1 MDPSMNEEPIPLKA
15 RPIISSSW
23 GLSVSKEFNVPI
35 EIYVDYSFREFNYN
49 SNAIKILLVNEPP
62 EILPYTIEHALQQ
75 YDRYHFVLTYN
86 KMLLDKLPNARFFIA
101 CNSWIKDDYV
111 FPEKNFSVST
121 VVGFKS
127 DTTGHLMRHA
137 LWNFRHRITA
147 PKRFF
152 TSSLGGPVPGD
163 ADFVL
168 GDSKYPLFDSQ
179 FHVAIENIKMP
190 SLWSEK
196 ILDCFRTKTVPIYWG
211 TPDIEDYFDIRG
223 ILMVRSVEDI
233 IKTCNNLNQHTYENM
248 LEYVENNYVISAK
261 YLNIDTRLGDTLAS
275 ILSELNP

>member
-1 MDPSMNEEPIPLKA
+1 MKPL
-15 RPIISSSW
+15 IYSSW
-23 GLSVSKEFNVPI
+23 GLSVSRDFHVPV
-35 EIYVDYSFREFNYN
+35 EVYVDYSFHDFNHG
-49 SNAIKILLVNEPP
+49 SDAIKILLVNEPQ
-62 EILPYTIEHALQQ
+62 EILPYTLEHALHH
-75 YDRYHFVLTYN
+75 YNRYHFVFTYN

-101 CNSWIKDDYV
+101 CNSWIQNDYV
-111 FPEKNFSVST
+111 FPDKEFNVST

-127 DTTGHLMRHA
+127 DTLGHLMRHA
-137 LWNFRHRITA
+137 LWNFRHRINT
-147 PKRFF
+147 PKKFF
-152 TSSLGGPVPGD
+152 TSSLGGPIPSEN
-163 ADFVL
+163 DFVL

-223 ILMVRSVEDI
+223 ILMVRNVEDI
-233 IKTCNNLNQHTYENM
+233 IRVCNELNEHTYDNM
-248 LEYVENNYVISAK
+248 LEYVENNYAISAK

-275 ILSELNP
+275 ILSELNL